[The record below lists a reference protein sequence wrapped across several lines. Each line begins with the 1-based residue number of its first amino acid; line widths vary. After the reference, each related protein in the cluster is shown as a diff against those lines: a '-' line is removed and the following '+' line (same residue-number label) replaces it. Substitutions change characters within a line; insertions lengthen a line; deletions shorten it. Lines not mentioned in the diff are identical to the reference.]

1 MNSLESLAAV
11 WAGRG
16 WLALLAFTTAALIV
30 AALRRPCR
38 R

>member
-1 MNSLESLAAV
+1 MNSLESLAAA